1 MPWKLGDRIIREGR
15 AWSSDDIQHPLNWA
29 RWSDSE
35 KKEHGLVWEDPPAP
49 FDNRFYWDAG
59 IEKTLTDSSD
69 GTIGLKTQ
77 YINQAKQT
85 ANSLLQSSDWY
96 VTRKMEDSTKA
107 IPSKITKYRSDVRTY
122 CATIETQISAA
133 NNMATFIK
141 LFDSALD
148 SSRTTT
154 INNWPEQI

>member
-15 AWSSDDIQHPLNWA
+15 AWSSDDVQHPLNWA
-29 RWSDSE
+29 KWSDSE
-35 KKEHGLVWEDPPAP
+35 KIEHGLAWEDPPAP
-49 FDNRFYWDAG
+49 FDNRFYWDTG

-77 YINQAKQT
+77 YINQTKQVAGT
-85 ANSLLQSSDWY
+85 LLQPSDWY
-96 VTRKMEDSTKA
+96 VTRKMEDSTKT
-107 IPSKITKYRSDVRTY
+107 IPSNISTYRSNVRTS
-122 CATIETQISAA
+122 CANIETQINAA

-148 SSRTTT
+148 SSGTTT
-154 INNWPEQI
+154 INNWPEQV